1 MGSVMQPMYPGT
13 QAPYTMY
20 QRMALRNGIIHSD
33 RELGALLD
41 MSMIASV
48 RKPDQPNLGPELQR
62 TQHAKVTKGLSKR
75 IIFCEKQCNV
85 DCFMAS

>member
-1 MGSVMQPMYPGT
+1 MQPMYPGT

-41 MSMIASV
+41 MTGCLSDQNARSN
-48 RKPDQPNLGPELQR
+48 KPGTRAQR
-62 TQHAKVTKGLSKR
+62 TPCKGHLR
-75 IIFCEKQCNV
+75 IV
-85 DCFMAS
+85 

>member
-1 MGSVMQPMYPGT
+1 MGNVMQPMYPGT

-41 MSMIASV
+41 MIMAVSV
-48 RKPDQPNLGPELQR
+48 IRMPDQTNLGPER
-62 TQHAKVTKGLSKR
+62 KEHHAKVT
-75 IIFCEKQCNV
+75 
-85 DCFMAS
+85 